1 MIGCTHDAWIRALH
15 AGLIDAERNDMRS
28 LLLGLVVLACSS
40 QPARAPAEVLFVCE
54 HGAAKSVVAAEYFN
68 KLAVERGLAA
78 RATARGADPQADLS
92 VSAVKGLKED
102 GLQPSLAAPRP
113 LTASDVRSS
122 ARVVAFDCKEPAM
135 TALRGMDACW
145 DDVPATADGYA
156 RARDRIRAHVEQ
168 MVDQMIAQTSS

>member
-1 MIGCTHDAWIRALH
+1 
-15 AGLIDAERNDMRS
+15 MR
-28 LLLGLVVLACSS
+28 LFLLGLVMLACSS
-40 QPARAPAEVLFVCE
+40 QPARPPAEVVFVCE

-68 KLAVERGLAA
+68 KVALERGLAV

-102 GLQPSLAAPRP
+102 GIEPSLAAPRP
-113 LTASDVRSS
+113 LTASDLRGS

-145 DDVPATADGYA
+145 NDVPATADGYA
-156 RARDRIRAHVEQ
+156 VARDRIRAHVEQ
-168 MVDQMIAQTSS
+168 MVEQMIAQSKS